1 MAAITGTLAGN
12 SALGPHTK
20 LITVTATVGSA
31 SDTITLTAA
40 NHGGVVSIA
49 GIVGATITGGLDAA
63 FSYLQVSYSG
73 LVVTVASFEQDGTA
87 ATDFTG
93 TTVEIALLVSTQT
106 TA

>member
-1 MAAITGTLAGN
+1 MAGITPTVAYNGEFAGEVR
-12 SALGPHTK
+12 

-40 NHGGVVSIA
+40 NSGATSIV

-93 TTVEIALLVSTQT
+93 TTVSIALLIKT